1 MCRTLSDVKIVSIG
15 YTTSTAVQEI
25 RVQSRGM
32 RQMDVLTEKER
43 ASDEVDNSICHMWNL
58 DRYDSDV

>member
-1 MCRTLSDVKIVSIG
+1 MTNSNEPLIRTDGASAFQDGAMSSVLELM
-15 YTTSTAVQEI
+15 TSAH
-25 RVQSRGM
+25 
-32 RQMDVLTEKER
+32 TEKER